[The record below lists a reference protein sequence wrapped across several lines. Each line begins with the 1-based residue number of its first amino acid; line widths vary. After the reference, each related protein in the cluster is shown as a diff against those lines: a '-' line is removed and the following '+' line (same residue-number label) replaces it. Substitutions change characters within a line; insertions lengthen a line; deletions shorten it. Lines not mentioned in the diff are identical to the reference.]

1 MNEMFMLAAVPLI
14 VWIGVFL
21 YLFML
26 DRKLAR
32 AESEEREQD
41 DL

>member
-1 MNEMFMLAAVPLI
+1 MSMWTLAAVPLI
-14 VWIGVFL
+14 VWAGVVI

-26 DRKLAR
+26 DRKLSR
-32 AESEEREQD
+32 LESQEKEPD

>member
-1 MNEMFMLAAVPLI
+1 MIMLAVVPLI
-14 VWIGVFL
+14 VWVGVFL

-26 DRKLAR
+26 DRKLTR
-32 AESEEREQD
+32 AESDEREQD